1 MALPAHTHPRRSR
14 WRLYLKLTSLL
25 VAVVF
30 TSLTLWFI
38 FRIEKFILERLPGE
52 ITTENLSVSFVN
64 RAFVM
69 TKVVIRGRKGAAC
82 EGKVIMEISELTG
95 TFSLR
100 HRRLTGLT
108 VKGLQLKTPALTREC
123 FVRKGEKPD
132 LKLNDFAMPDGLRIF
147 LEAGRFPVP
156 EFGELT
162 ASTNILLT
170 NASPDVLSIQSDR
183 ILAANGRLMLDVKGA
198 KADFLREAGSLV
210 LSAANL
216 SLVLRVNDLAKIGR
230 LKTKKLTVL
239 AGDAELRSTAEVRGG
254 HWKVESTLALK
265 KIRVKGEP
273 FLNMPMGLLRLTP
286 ENMWPMAE
294 DSPGLVEVSVK
305 TEAYTHQLVRA
316 FAADMKRAVTA
327 KIKANLKKKIPVLP
341 F

>member
-1 MALPAHTHPRRSR
+1 MSLPAHTHARRSR
-14 WRLYLKLTSLL
+14 WRLYLKLASLL

-30 TSLTLWFI
+30 TSLSLWFI
-38 FRIEKFILERLPGE
+38 FRIEKFIVERLPSE
-52 ITTENLSVSFVN
+52 ITTENLAVSFVN

-69 TKVVIRGRKGAAC
+69 TKVIVSGRKGTPC
-82 EGKVIMEISELTG
+82 EGKILTEIGELTG

-100 HRRLTGLT
+100 YRKLTGLA
-108 VKGLQLKTPALTREC
+108 VKGMQLKPLAFSREC

-132 LKLNDFAMPDGLRIF
+132 MKLNDFAMPEGLRVS

-162 ASTNILLT
+162 ASTNILLS
-170 NASPDVLSIQSDR
+170 NSSADVLSIQSDR
-183 ILAANGRLMLDVKGA
+183 IRAANGRLELDVKGA
-198 KADFLREAGSLV
+198 KADFLREAGSFV

-216 SLVLRVNDLAKIGR
+216 TLVLRVNDLAKINR
-230 LKTKKLTVL
+230 LKSKKLTVL
-239 AGDAELRSTAEVRGG
+239 SGDAEMHSTAEVRGG
-254 HWKVESTLALK
+254 RWKVQSAVALK
-265 KIRVKGEP
+265 KIKVKGEA
-273 FLNMPMGLLRLTP
+273 FFNMPMGLLQLTP

-294 DSPGLVEVSVK
+294 DSPGLVEFSVK

-316 FAADMKRAVTA
+316 FAADMKRALTA
-327 KIKANLKKKIPVLP
+327 KIKGNLKKKIPVLP

>member
-1 MALPAHTHPRRSR
+1 MTLPAHTHPRRSR

-38 FRIEKFILERLPGE
+38 FRIEKFIVERLPNE

-69 TKVVIRGRKGAAC
+69 TRVVIRGRKGTSC
-82 EGKVIMEISELTG
+82 EGKIITEIGELTG

-100 HRRLTGLT
+100 HRRLTGLA
-108 VKGLQLKTPALTREC
+108 VKGMQLRPPVLSREC

-132 LKLNDFAMPDGLRIF
+132 LKLNDFAMPDGLRIT
-147 LEAGRFPVP
+147 LDAGRFPVP

-170 NASPDVLSIQSDR
+170 NSSPDVLSIQSDR
-183 ILAANGRLMLDVKGA
+183 IHASNGRLTLDVKGA
-198 KADFLREAGSLV
+198 KADFLREAGSFV

-216 SLVLRVNDLAKIGR
+216 SLVLRVSDLAKINR
-230 LKTKKLTVL
+230 LKSRKITVL
-239 AGDAELRSTAEVRGG
+239 AGDAELRSIAEVRGG
-254 HWKVESTLALK
+254 RWKVESTVALK

-273 FLNMPMGLLRLTP
+273 FFNMPMGLLKLTP

-294 DSPGLVEVSVK
+294 DAPGVVEFSVK

-316 FAADMKRAVTA
+316 FAADIKRALTA
-327 KIKANLKKKIPVLP
+327 KIKANLKKKMPILP